1 MESFMWANPPLEIRF
16 RIFQKLVEQGWKIQL
31 EQIDQIDNS
40 YWWREKI
47 TGLPIPNQQS
57 NRFGDLH
64 LVTWSTY
71 VYPPKSEDWIEK
83 LNASL
88 DSPMDAYEWLA
99 PRLERY
105 ANEAAAFMRWDHLCH
120 SSDYHDDHM

>member
-1 MESFMWANPPLEIRF
+1 MELFEWSNPVLEGRF
-16 RIFQKLVEQGWKIQL
+16 KIFQKLVKQGWKIQL
-31 EQIDQIDNS
+31 EQIDQIDNG

-83 LNASL
+83 LNASF

-105 ANEAAAFMRWDHLCH
+105 VNEN
-120 SSDYHDDHM
+120 